1 MPPTVTLTSPSVNA
15 SYSAPG
21 VVLLKANPAD
31 SDGVVT
37 KVVFFQ
43 GATEVGTSIMAPYT
57 FNWSNVPIGDYSITV
72 KAYDEKGGMTTSA
85 AVPISVKANV
95 APTVSL
101 TTSATSVDLV
111 GPDAVIPLS
120 AVAADSDG
128 SISLVS
134 FYNGASQLGYDTTA
148 PYNFTWSYVAPGTY
162 TITAKA
168 TDDKGVVTTSAPIS
182 VTVKANVAPTISIVS
197 PVSPA
202 TFYGPG
208 TLTLAANAADSDG
221 SIAKVVYYNGATV
234 IGTTTQAPF
243 SFAWVNP
250 ALGSYSIT
258 AKATDNKGAVA
269 ISTAL
274 ALTVKAAPV
283 PTVSVTAPVQNAKFM
298 APAAIT
304 ISATAAVTGDTISKV
319 EYVSSGKLIGTVTSA
334 PYAINL
340 INVPAGN
347 YRVSAKATGAL
358 GGTATSTLINLT
370 VADNV
375 APQVHLNTSQSSQTT
390 PAVVTLNATVADS
403 DGTVVKVEFFNGAT
417 LLATATQAP
426 YSFAWNGVAAGTYT
440 ITARATD
447 NLGLAATSSVAI
459 VTVGAPSA
467 PGTTQAFFIHSDQI
481 NTARNRERQWRQGV
495 GN

>member
-221 SIAKVVYYNGATV
+221 SDC
-234 IGTTTQAPF
+234 Q
-243 SFAWVNP
+243 
-250 ALGSYSIT
+250 
-258 AKATDNKGAVA
+258 
-269 ISTAL
+269 
-274 ALTVKAAPV
+274 
-283 PTVSVTAPVQNAKFM
+283 
-298 APAAIT
+298 
-304 ISATAAVTGDTISKV
+304 
-319 EYVSSGKLIGTVTSA
+319 SGVLQ
-334 PYAINL
+334 
-340 INVPAGN
+340 
-347 YRVSAKATGAL
+347 RR
-358 GGTATSTLINLT
+358 
-370 VADNV
+370 
-375 APQVHLNTSQSSQTT
+375 
-390 PAVVTLNATVADS
+390 DS
-403 DGTVVKVEFFNGAT
+403 DRYHDAGPVLVRMGQSGTRQLFHYRQSDRQQGGGSDLDGA
-417 LLATATQAP
+417 
-426 YSFAWNGVAAGTYT
+426 
-440 ITARATD
+440 
-447 NLGLAATSSVAI
+447 
-459 VTVGAPSA
+459 SA
-467 PGTTQAFFIHSDQI
+467 HREGSTGSD
-481 NTARNRERQWRQGV
+481 R
-495 GN
+495 